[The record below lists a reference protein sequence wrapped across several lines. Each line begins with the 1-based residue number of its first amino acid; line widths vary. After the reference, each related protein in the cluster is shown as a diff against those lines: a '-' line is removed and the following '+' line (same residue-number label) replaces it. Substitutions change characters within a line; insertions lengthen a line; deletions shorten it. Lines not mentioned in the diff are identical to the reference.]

1 MMLRDQ
7 TCTTLFHSKKIPS
20 EECYLN
26 LSLKRRKK
34 KIHWLRP
41 APLHSRKPWY
51 IRPPI
56 PLSRQA
62 LQGFFTITYYSET
75 IKNFLCAKYKIKI
88 AYFIRCTSIPKH
100 GRERRENRNPDLMHS
115 CCWIAKQST
124 YLCTNSIKKNPC

>member
-1 MMLRDQ
+1 MLPQPFFEKKEKR
-7 TCTTLFHSKKIPS
+7 TL
-20 EECYLN
+20 L
-26 LSLKRRKK
+26 
-34 KIHWLRP
+34 
-41 APLHSRKPWY
+41 SRKPWY

-124 YLCTNSIKKNPC
+124 YLCTNSIKKKSLLNTLCCNKH